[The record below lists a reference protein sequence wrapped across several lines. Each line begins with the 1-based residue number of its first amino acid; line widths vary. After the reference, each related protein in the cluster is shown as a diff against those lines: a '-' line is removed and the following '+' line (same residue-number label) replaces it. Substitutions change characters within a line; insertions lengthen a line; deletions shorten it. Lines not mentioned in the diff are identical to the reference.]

1 MRIISHPNLDS
12 LPTRNKLDLSN
23 CQTEFWFFFFTFAK
37 CIHHPLHCQRY
48 HQTHIVSF
56 FIYSLSIFSLY
67 NCNWF
72 IFALT
77 SSCITFLFNY
87 QSQTFGEGTARHW
100 GNVEIEVFGRI
111 PIFTIVSFVW
121 QFFCTLLFHRSYRT
135 IVFFARFFGG
145 KITGVGYQFPFLF
158 VK

>member
-72 IFALT
+72 IFVLT
-77 SSCITFLFNY
+77 ISCITFLFNY

-111 PIFTIVSFVW
+111 PIFTIVSFVS
-121 QFFCTLLFHRSYRT
+121 FSAHCSFIGRRYRI
-135 IVFFARFFGG
+135 IVFLLG
-145 KITGVGYQFPFLF
+145 FLE
-158 VK
+158 VR